1 MNYKRLFCASI
12 LISTLSCYAPQHLP
26 ADSDHEI
33 SDCSDIEDDGLEG
46 DVSFFEL
53 EAEIE
58 LGTKDR
64 KAIEY
69 QVAGRLI
76 QENIKLAL
84 KKNTQLE

>member
-1 MNYKRLFCASI
+1 MNYKRLFCASM
-12 LISTLSCYAPQHLP
+12 LIGSLSCYAPQHLP
-26 ADSDHEI
+26 ADSDHDV

-58 LGTKDR
+58 LGTQNKT
-64 KAIEY
+64 AIANE
-69 QVAGRLI
+69 VSARLI

-84 KKNTQLE
+84 KKNRQLE